1 MEIEF
6 RQRTPSIHGCEAP
19 RTSSVRLTS
28 KVWLSSNIEL
38 IVKTMSTYPVQGSP
52 SAVPFA
58 PPSLVI
64 SVLRYNT
71 PCPMLIQYQDLY
83 LLRTKPNHDPPCSR
97 TPQASQRHGPMAV
110 RPLMCQTCSH
120 LLAPFFALLH
130 NDKSTFFSSTPK
142 RAQVSWIMPLKQ
154 GPFVARLATRMG
166 ARCCIGLIGL
176 SDVAVA
182 RESDSLKRACG

>member
-38 IVKTMSTYPVQGSP
+38 IVKPCP
-52 SAVPFA
+52 HIPCRAPLVPCRS

-97 TPQASQRHGPMAV
+97 TPQASQLHGPMAV